1 MRTMILLLVCVLM
14 TCPVRGQDVPS
25 ETSDGDGNGTEQAV
39 AAAPAPTIPGLHVED
54 AELYRLAPLEHL
66 FTPDEFQWERVP
78 HVPVSGG
85 GIAVRT
91 GLNRKAP
98 LVVEAER
105 PGYLYAVLWLWDFGF
120 FPHGPA
126 DLAEINGWELI
137 NSDEPRVKAPE
148 PFATVRPYR
157 RGLSVGRHELTLT
170 EYFGQWVIVGFGP
183 AEGASGSADVPR
195 VELADARTRHNVFDP
210 HAAVVATTTQ
220 PIVDM
225 KLYHKGKLVDQ
236 FKAASFPAPQK
247 PGRYL
252 LRVAFKAGSRVLPL
266 TVGYGPCTEPGW
278 PDGFFPIHFYGGWG
292 YRGVFSPNG
301 AVLGDLTKLSQF
313 EMGANTFFTH
323 PEKDELPD
331 ALGARR
337 ILLVKRHTRWAI
349 RSVPDEAKARRQFLG
364 TLESL
369 KPYSPNIIGFYV
381 EDEPGE
387 EYGERM
393 KIMEEAFQA
402 SDPGLCLLYCMG
414 SWSVPKFW
422 DVAGSSAR
430 MIRVYPIRKKR
441 KDDLLGSVR
450 EDLAEAMI
458 TWQSRGYK
466 SPLWFVTQTFGDSK
480 TPGIWSVPTPTQAR
494 LMVNLA
500 LGRGMKALTYFCYDS
515 SPTGKEDLHAL
526 VRWPYVPDCDTYY
539 EIVRLNDKMQK
550 VAPLLSSWEWVE
562 RVPQKT
568 EGFDVQL
575 LQTRDGRKYAWV
587 TNFSFDQAR
596 QGTVD
601 LPGIDGGVE
610 VSLEPADSKLIELDQ
625 R

>member
-1 MRTMILLLVCVLM
+1 MKRMSLLLACALL
-14 TCPVRGQDVPS
+14 TCPVWGQDAPS
-25 ETSDGDGNGTEQAV
+25 RMDAPQASGAERPV
-39 AAAPAPTIPGLHVED
+39 ADEPPTTIPGLRVEN

-66 FTPDEFQWERVP
+66 FSPDRFQWRRVP
-78 HVPVSGG
+78 QAPGCGV
-85 GIAVRT
+85 AVRT
-91 GLNRKAP
+91 ELNREEP

-105 PGYLYAVLWLWDFGF
+105 PGYLYAILWLWDFGLF
-120 FPHGPA
+120 QHGPA
-126 DLAEINGWELI
+126 DLTEVNGWELVE
-137 NSDEPRVKAPE
+137 SHAPKAEAPE
-148 PFATVRPYR
+148 PFASVRLYR
-157 RGLSVGRHELTLT
+157 KGVSAGRHELTLT
-170 EYFGQWVIVGFGP
+170 EYFGQWVVVGFNA
-183 AEGASGSADVPR
+183 AEGASGAGDLPR
-195 VELADARTRHNVFDP
+195 VELTGARTQHNVYDP
-210 HAAVVATTTQ
+210 GTAVVVKAAQ
-220 PIVDM
+220 PTVDLT
-225 KLYHKGKLVDQ
+225 LYHKGELVDQ
-236 FKAASFPAPQK
+236 VKAASLSAPQT

-252 LRVAFKAGSRVLPL
+252 LRVAFEGGSRVLPL

-292 YRGVFSPNG
+292 YRGVFHPNDK
-301 AVLGDLTKLSQF
+301 ALDDLTKLSQF
-313 EMGANTFFTH
+313 EMGANTFFTY
-323 PEKDELPD
+323 PGKDELTD

-337 ILLVKRHTRWAI
+337 ILLVKQSTRSAI
-349 RSVPDEAKARRQFLG
+349 RSVKDEVKAKRQFLG
-364 TLESL
+364 ALKSH
-369 KPYSPNIIGFYV
+369 KPYKPNILGFYV

-393 KIMEEAFQA
+393 KVMEQAFQE

-430 MIRVYPIRKKR
+430 MIRIYPIRKKR

-575 LQTRDGRKYAWV
+575 LQTRDGRQYAWV

-610 VSLEPADSKLIELDQ
+610 VSLEPADSTLIELDQ